1 MSDTL
6 DRVIQDL
13 RDREEVGLKKYGTT
27 VDRTD
32 ITPEAWRKHLYEE
45 LLDAAVY
52 LRRTTA
58 TEKWVDV
65 AVDTFGSHKQMT
77 KAIEEMAEL
86 QKELSKHLCEDL
98 DNEDGI
104 REEIADVLI
113 MMEQLVYLFDINGK
127 INEIKQQ
134 KIERLKLKMQE
145 NESDTNI

>member
-13 RDREEVGLKKYGTT
+13 RDREEGGLKKYGTT
-27 VDRTD
+27 VDRID
-32 ITPEAWRKHLYEE
+32 VTPDGWRQHLYEE
-45 LLDAAVY
+45 LLDAVIY

-86 QKELSKHLCEDL
+86 QKELAKNILGV
-98 DNEDGI
+98 DNEDAI
-104 REEIADVLI
+104 REEIADVLVT
-113 MMEQLVYLFDINGK
+113 MQQMVYLFDINGF
-127 INEIKQQ
+127 EQIKQQ
-134 KIERLKLKMQE
+134 KINRLIMKME
-145 NESDTNI
+145 HDESETNI